1 MRRIKNHGRQWQP
14 SKSTLSINLQKMG
27 YDKKQL
33 KELKKLLYGFGGK
46 RIESVKVKTLPT
58 SFGTLPQIHTQN
70 T

>member
-1 MRRIKNHGRQWQP
+1 
-14 SKSTLSINLQKMG
+14 MG